1 MVLQLR
7 KDQLLGIHRSKSEV
21 PPELLPPFTVGWGEG
36 VDDRYMSWDVVT
48 IQITNESDLC
58 VQEAEEFTPGVQIHC
73 FFYRR
78 RLSMLLVATL

>member
-36 VDDRYMSWDVVT
+36 VDDRYVMGCGYNTDHKQVGFV
-48 IQITNESDLC
+48 C
-58 VQEAEEFTPGVQIHC
+58 PGG
-73 FFYRR
+73 
-78 RLSMLLVATL
+78 